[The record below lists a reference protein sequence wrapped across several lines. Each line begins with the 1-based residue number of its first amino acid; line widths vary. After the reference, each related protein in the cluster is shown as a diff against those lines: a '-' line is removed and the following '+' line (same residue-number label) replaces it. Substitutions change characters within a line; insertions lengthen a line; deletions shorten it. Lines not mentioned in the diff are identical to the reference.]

1 MSLPYWHH
9 RPLDMDFLH
18 RHYQVQIPST
28 HGAKDSSN
36 TEVNFY
42 AFTNKGDVL
51 SKDILESAIAEN
63 LTDLAE
69 AIGANKV
76 VRMITSSN
84 GNIFRVTGPLCGGI
98 HRSVVK
104 SPQKGQWRGALMFSF
119 ICAWINDWV
128 NNREA
133 GDLRRHRAHHDV
145 IVMGL
150 HVHYN
155 ISNQFWTIFIK
166 HACNILGVKLRK
178 TWNC

>member
-1 MSLPYWHH
+1 MRYVSVGWHH
-9 RPLDMDFLH
+9 RLLDMDFLH
-18 RHYQVQIPST
+18 RDYQVQIPST
-28 HGAKDSSN
+28 HEKDKDSS
-36 TEVNFY
+36 TTKVDFY
-42 AFTNKGDVL
+42 AFTNKGNVL

-98 HRSVVK
+98 HGSVVK
-104 SPQKGQWRGALMFSF
+104 SPQKGQWR
-119 ICAWINDWV
+119 WV

-133 GDLRRHRAHHDV
+133 GDLRRHRAHYDV